1 VNVNPGIFLLNII
14 KFNKIFD
21 TITFSGMPQNT
32 KTTSDNQKLKEI
44 LNLIFKRDP
53 EFYTKFRN
61 ILTKNFLNYFS
72 SLVEKISLL
81 IYKKTTQKTPSFYI
95 EK

>member
-1 VNVNPGIFLLNII
+1 
-14 KFNKIFD
+14 
-21 TITFSGMPQNT
+21 MPQNT